1 MVDRKEQASPE
12 GRGHSVQRRDED
24 DLVTVEVGREGHP
37 QGRIVE
43 GRQGEVLGGNDTE
56 LRRSRL
62 TRTMSKGKKTIRR
75 IEAKK

>member
-12 GRGHSVQRRDED
+12 GHGHSVQRRDED

-43 GRQGEVLGGNDTE
+43 GRQGEVLGGSDTE
-56 LRRSRL
+56 LRKSRL
-62 TRTMSKGKKTIRR
+62 MRTMSKGKKMTKRSEVR
-75 IEAKK
+75 K